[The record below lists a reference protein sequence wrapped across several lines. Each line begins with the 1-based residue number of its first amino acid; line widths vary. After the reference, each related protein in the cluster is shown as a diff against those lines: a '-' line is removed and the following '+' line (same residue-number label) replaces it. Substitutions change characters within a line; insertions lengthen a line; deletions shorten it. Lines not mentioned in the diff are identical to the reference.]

1 MGLISK
7 TKNNPLPLLKQII
20 DLIPATIITNAAAK
34 YKTDKHCR
42 TYKTYDQFVSMLF
55 GQLNKCLTL
64 RDISLG
70 LGINSAF
77 LSDMGL
83 EQNPAKSTM
92 SDGNKNRDWRVFEEI
107 FFKIIDYYGDVF
119 KNSPTYNILK
129 EIKGKSV
136 KLIDSTTI
144 SVCLGMFDWAKFRT
158 AKGGIKIHTCLDE
171 AKMIPTMVNITKAK
185 THDRKGVTDF
195 VFPENTI
202 IVEDRGY
209 YDFYLFKARHSNKN
223 FFVTRIK
230 DNAVYKTIKELDL
243 KDEDDDHIL
252 KDEVIQFSSTKAK
265 ESGIDQIPMR
275 RIAIYKEDDNKT
287 IVVISNNLEWSASTI
302 AELYKRRWKIEIFF
316 KTMKQNLQIKTF
328 IGTSENACKSQIYIA
343 LIAYYL
349 LELIRRSISKVN
361 HTFSQ
366 FVNLIRICLGHYH
379 SLKYVV
385 NEIQPISRKAKK
397 YKSVCVGMSGTSP
410 PINDQMDLFP

>member
-7 TKNNPLPLLKQII
+7 TKNNPLPLLKQIVNLVP
-20 DLIPATIITNAAAK
+20 DAIINNAVAK
-34 YKTDKHCR
+34 FGADKHCR

-55 GQLNKCLTL
+55 GQLNKCMTL

-92 SDGNKNRDWRVFEEI
+92 SDGNKKREWRVFEDI
-107 FFKIIDYYGDVF
+107 FFEIIDYYSNLF
-119 KNSPTYNILK
+119 RNSPTYTAIEEL
-129 EIKGKSV
+129 KGKTV

-158 AKGGIKIHTCLDE
+158 AKGGIKIHTCIDE
-171 AKMIPTMVNITKAK
+171 AKMIPTMINITEAK
-185 THDRKGVTDF
+185 THDRKGVNDF
-195 VFPENTI
+195 VFPENTV

-209 YDFYLFKARHSNKN
+209 YDFLLFKNRHMSKN

-230 DNAVYKTIKELDL
+230 ENAVYETMEELDL
-243 KDEDDDHIL
+243 TDEDDDHIL
-252 KDEVIQFSSTKAK
+252 KDEVIKFSSTKAQ

-302 AELYKRRWKIEIFF
+302 AALYKRRWKIEIFF
-316 KTMKQNLQIKTF
+316 KAMKQNLQIKTF

-349 LELIRRSISKVN
+349 LELIRRSISKVK

-366 FVNLIRICLGHYH
+366 FVSLIRICLGHYH

-385 NEIQPISRKAKK
+385 NEIQPISRKAKN
-397 YKSVCVGMSGTSP
+397 YDSETVGKGRGRP
-410 PINDQMDLFP
+410 PIKEQMDLFP

>member
-7 TKNNPLPLLKQII
+7 TKNNALPLLKQII
-20 DLIPATIITNAAAK
+20 DLVPVDIVNSATAK
-34 YKTDKHCR
+34 YDTDKHCR
-42 TYKTYDQFVSMLF
+42 TYKTNDQLTSMLF
-55 GQLNKCLTL
+55 GQLNKCYTL

-83 EQNPAKSTM
+83 GQSPAKSTM
-92 SDGNKNRDWRVFEEI
+92 SDGNKKRDWRVFEEI
-107 FFKIIDYYGDVF
+107 FFKTVAYYGNVF
-119 KNSPTYNILK
+119 KNAPNYKAL
-129 EIKGKSV
+129 EELKGKVV

-171 AKMIPTMVNITKAK
+171 AKMIPTMVNITQAK
-185 THDRKGVTDF
+185 THDRHGVNEF
-195 VFPENTI
+195 IFPENTV

-209 YDFYLFKARHSNKN
+209 YDFSLFKSRHINKN

-230 DNAVYKTIKELDL
+230 ENAVYETIEELDL

-252 KDEVIQFSSTKAK
+252 KDEVIRFSSAKAK
-265 ESGIDQIPMR
+265 EAGIDQIPMR

-287 IVVISNNLEWSASTI
+287 IVVISNNVEWSASTV
-302 AELYKRRWKIEIFF
+302 AGLYKRRWAIELFF
-316 KTMKQNLQIKTF
+316 KAMKQNLQIKTF
-328 IGTSENACKSQIYIA
+328 IGTNENACKSQIYVA
-343 LIAYYL
+343 LTAYYL
-349 LELIRRSISKVN
+349 LELIRRSISKVK

-385 NEIQPISRKAKK
+385 NEIQPISRKAKTNGPA
-397 YKSVCVGMSGTSP
+397 SVCGHGSSP
-410 PINDQMDLFP
+410 PIEEQIDLFP

>member
-1 MGLISK
+1 MGLIRR
-7 TKNNPLPLLKQII
+7 TKNNSLPLLKQII
-20 DLIPATIITNAAAK
+20 DLIPGNIINSAAAK
-34 YKTDKHCR
+34 YNADKHCR
-42 TYKTYDQFVSMLF
+42 TYKTYDQFVAMLF

-70 LGINSAF
+70 LGINSTF

-92 SDGNKNRDWRVFEEI
+92 SDGNKKRDWRVFEEI
-107 FFKIIDYYGDVF
+107 FFNTIDYYGNVF
-119 KNSPTYNILK
+119 KNSPTYKAID
-129 EIKGKSV
+129 EIKGKAV

-171 AKMIPTMVNITKAK
+171 AKMIPTMVNITEAK
-185 THDRKGVTDF
+185 THDRNGVNDF
-195 VFPENTI
+195 IFPENTI

-209 YDFYLFKARHSNKN
+209 YDFNLFKARHINKN

-230 DNAVYKTIKELDL
+230 ENAVYETIEELDL

-252 KDEVIQFSSTKAK
+252 KDEIIQFSSVKAR

-275 RIAIYKEDDNKT
+275 RIAIYKEDENKT

-316 KTMKQNLQIKTF
+316 KAMKQNLQIKTF

-349 LELIRRSISKVN
+349 LELIRRSISKVK

-385 NEIQPISRKAKK
+385 NEIQPISQKAKK
-397 YKSVCVGMSGTSP
+397 FNSDRICRHGLGP
-410 PINDQMDLFP
+410 PLFEQTDLFS

>member
-1 MGLISK
+1 MGLISR
-7 TKNNPLPLLKQII
+7 TKNNSLPLLKQII
-20 DLIPATIITNAAAK
+20 DLIPINIINSAVAK
-34 YKTDKHCR
+34 FNTDKHCR
-42 TYKTYDQFVSMLF
+42 TYKTYDQFVAMLF
-55 GQLNKCLTL
+55 GQLNNCLTL

-70 LGINSAF
+70 LGINSIF
-77 LSDMGL
+77 ISDMGL

-92 SDGNKNRDWRVFEEI
+92 SDSHKKRDWRVFEDI
-107 FFKIIDYYGDVF
+107 FFQTIGYYGNVF
-119 KNSPTYNILK
+119 KNSPTYKAID
-129 EIKGKSV
+129 EIKDKSV

-144 SVCLGMFDWAKFRT
+144 SVCLRMFNWAKFRT

-171 AKMIPTMVNITKAK
+171 AKMIPTMVNITEAK
-185 THDRKGVTDF
+185 THDRNGVNDF

-209 YDFYLFKARHSNKN
+209 YDFKLFKMRHTNKN

-230 DNAVYKTIKELDL
+230 ENAVYEIVEELDL
-243 KDEDDDHIL
+243 TDEDGDHIL
-252 KDEVIQFSSTKAK
+252 IDEVIKFSSAKAI
-265 ESGIDQIPMR
+265 EAGLDQIPIR
-275 RIAIYKEDDNKT
+275 RIAIYKEDDDKT

-316 KTMKQNLQIKTF
+316 KALKQNLQIKTF
-328 IGTSENACKSQIYIA
+328 IGTSANACKSQIYIA

-349 LELIRRSISKVN
+349 LELIRRSISKVK

-366 FVNLIRICLGHYH
+366 FVNLIRICIGHYH

-385 NEIQPISRKAKK
+385 NEIKPISQKAKK
-397 YKSVCVGMSGTSP
+397 YGAVGICTQGTGP
-410 PINDQMDLFP
+410 PDSEQMDLFS

>member
-7 TKNNPLPLLKQII
+7 TKNNALPLLKQII
-20 DLIPATIITNAAAK
+20 DLIPVDIVNSASAK
-34 YKTDKHCR
+34 YNTDKHCR
-42 TYKTYDQFVSMLF
+42 TYKTKDQLTAMLF
-55 GQLNKCLTL
+55 GQLNKCYTL

-83 EQNPAKSTM
+83 EQSPAKSTM
-92 SDGNKNRDWRVFEEI
+92 SDGNKKRDWRVFEDI
-107 FFKIIDYYGDVF
+107 FFKTTDYYGNVF
-119 KNSPTYNILK
+119 KNAPSYKAIEEL
-129 EIKGKSV
+129 KGKAV

-158 AKGGIKIHTCLDE
+158 AKGGMKIHTCLDE
-171 AKMIPTMVNITKAK
+171 AKMIPTMVNITEAK
-185 THDRKGVTDF
+185 THDRKGASDF
-195 VFPENTI
+195 VFPENTV

-209 YDFYLFKARHSNKN
+209 YDFCLFRNRHINKN

-230 DNAVYKTIKELDL
+230 GNAVYETIEELDL
-243 KDEDDDHIL
+243 RDDDDDHIL
-252 KDEVIQFSSTKAK
+252 KDEVIRFSGTKAK
-265 ESGIDQIPMR
+265 DSGIDQIPMR
-275 RIAIYKEDDNKT
+275 RIVIYKADENKI
-287 IVVISNNLEWSASTI
+287 IVVISNNLDWSASTI
-302 AELYKRRWKIEIFF
+302 AALYKRRWKIEIFF
-316 KTMKQNLQIKTF
+316 KAMKQNLQIKTF

-349 LELIRRSISKVN
+349 LELIRRSISKVK

-397 YKSVCVGMSGTSP
+397 YATATVGRQEFSP
-410 PINDQMDLFP
+410 PIKEQMDLFP

>member
-7 TKNNPLPLLKQII
+7 TKNNSLPLLKQII
-20 DLIPATIITNAAAK
+20 NLIPTTLINNAVSKFNA
-34 YKTDKHCR
+34 DKHCR
-42 TYKTYDQFVSMLF
+42 TYKTYDQLVAMLF

-70 LGINSAF
+70 LGINTAF
-77 LSDMGL
+77 VSDMGL

-107 FFKIIDYYGDVF
+107 FFKIIDYYGNLF
-119 KNSPTYNILK
+119 KDSPTYKAIE
-129 EIKGKSV
+129 EIKGKTV

-171 AKMIPTMVNITKAK
+171 AKMIPTMVNITEAK
-185 THDRKGVTDF
+185 LHDRKGITDF
-195 VFPENTI
+195 VFPENTV

-209 YDFYLFKARHSNKN
+209 YDFYLFKARHISKN

-230 DNAVYKTIKELDL
+230 ENAVYQTIEEFDL

-252 KDEVIQFSSTKAK
+252 KDEVIQFSGIKAE
-265 ESGIDQIPMR
+265 ESGIDQISMR
-275 RIAIYKEDDNKT
+275 RIAIYKEDDDKT

-302 AELYKRRWKIEIFF
+302 ADLYKRRWKIEIFF
-316 KTMKQNLQIKTF
+316 KAMKQNLQIKTF

-385 NEIQPISRKAKK
+385 NEIQPISQKAKK
-397 YKSVCVGMSGTSP
+397 YESECISKSGVSP
-410 PINDQMDLFP
+410 PIKKQMDLFP

>member
-7 TKNNPLPLLKQII
+7 TKNNALPLLKQII
-20 DLIPATIITNAAAK
+20 DLIPVDIVNSASTK
-34 YKTDKHCR
+34 YSTDKHCR
-42 TYKTYDQFVSMLF
+42 TYKTKDQLTAMLF
-55 GQLNKCLTL
+55 GQLNKCYTL

-70 LGINSAF
+70 LGVNSAF

-83 EQNPAKSTM
+83 GQSPAKSTM
-92 SDGNKNRDWRVFEEI
+92 SDGNKKRDWRVYEEI
-107 FFKIIDYYGDVF
+107 FCKTATYYGNTL
-119 KNSPTYNILK
+119 KNSPNYKAIK
-129 EIKGKSV
+129 ELKGKTV

-144 SVCLGMFDWAKFRT
+144 SVCLSMFDWAKFRT

-171 AKMIPTMVNITKAK
+171 AKMIPTMVNITQAK
-185 THDRKGVTDF
+185 THDRHGVNDF
-195 VFPENTI
+195 VFPENTV

-209 YDFYLFKARHSNKN
+209 YDFSLFKSRHINKN

-230 DNAVYKTIKELDL
+230 ENAVYETIEELDL
-243 KDEDDDHIL
+243 KDDDDDHIL
-252 KDEVIQFSSTKAK
+252 KDEVIRFSSAKAK
-265 ESGIDQIPMR
+265 EAGIDQIPMR

-287 IVVISNNLEWSASTI
+287 IVVISNNVEWSASTI
-302 AELYKRRWKIEIFF
+302 AKLYKRRWAIELFF
-316 KTMKQNLQIKTF
+316 KAMKQNLQIKTF
-328 IGTSENACKSQIYIA
+328 IGTNENACKSQIYIA

-349 LELIRRSISKVN
+349 LELIRRTISKVK

-385 NEIQPISRKAKK
+385 NEILPISRKAKK
-397 YKSVCVGMSGTSP
+397 YGSAGAGWYEP
-410 PINDQMDLFP
+410 PPSMKEQMDLFP

>member
-7 TKNNPLPLLKQII
+7 TKNNPLPLLKQIV
-20 DLIPATIITNAAAK
+20 DLIPSTIISNAVAK
-34 YKTDKHCR
+34 FDADKHCR
-42 TYKTYDQFVSMLF
+42 SYMTYDQFVSMLF

-70 LGINSAF
+70 LGINSTF

-83 EQNPAKSTM
+83 GQNPAKSTM
-92 SDGNKNRDWRVFEEI
+92 SDGNKKRDWSVFEEI
-107 FFKIIDYYGDVF
+107 FFKTIDYYGNMF
-119 KNSPTYNILK
+119 KNSPTYKAIE
-129 EIKGKSV
+129 EIKGKTV

-171 AKMIPTMVNITKAK
+171 AKMIPTMVNITEAK
-185 THDRKGVTDF
+185 THDRKGVNDF
-195 VFPENTI
+195 VFPENTV

-209 YDFYLFKARHSNKN
+209 YDFYLFKTRHLNKN

-230 DNAVYKTIKELDL
+230 ENAVYETIEELDL

-275 RIAIYKEDDNKT
+275 RIAIYKEDDDKT

-316 KTMKQNLQIKTF
+316 KAMKQNLQIKTF

-349 LELIRRSISKVN
+349 LELIRRSISKVK

-366 FVNLIRICLGHYH
+366 FVSLIRICLGHYH

-385 NEIQPISRKAKK
+385 NEIQPISQKAKK
-397 YKSVCVGMSGTSP
+397 HGSASAGKGGVSP
-410 PINDQMDLFP
+410 PNKGQMDLFP